1 MDTSHNIFDY
11 ICEAMESSIQDVR
24 LTEKKGRV
32 LQVVGAI
39 VRASIDD
46 VRIGEMCLL
55 RNPEDNYS
63 IYAEVVGFVEGSCLL
78 TPLGDLKGISS
89 DTEVI
94 PTRKPHTVEVSD
106 KLLGRVLDGMGI
118 TIDQNMRFDGS
129 NTDLAATDIAKVFSM
144 EYPLHRDPPEPLS
157 RKPITKPLS
166 LGVKAIDGFMTCGEG
181 QRLGV
186 FAAAGVG
193 KSTLLGMLARNA
205 EVDVI
210 VLVLIGERGRE
221 VKEFIQQQ
229 IGEKGMKKA
238 VVVVATADKPAMMRV
253 RAAYVGTAIAE
264 YFRDQGK
271 SVLLLM
277 DSVTRYARALREIGL
292 AAGEV
297 PTRRGFPSS
306 VFSNLPLLFERA
318 GQSDKGSIT
327 AIYTV
332 LVEGDDLNEPVSDES
347 RSLLDG
353 HIVLSTKLAQANHF
367 PAIDVSKSLSR
378 LMDDVASKLHVNA
391 AQKIRKLIAKYQE
404 IEFLVRMGEYQKG
417 SDKLGDEALAKW
429 DRINT
434 ILQQSTNQKI
444 DMKYTVTQ
452 LKGLT
457 F

>member
-1 MDTSHNIFDY
+1 MHKIANIFDY
-11 ICEAMESSIQDVR
+11 ACETMHESLDNVN
-24 LTEKKGRV
+24 LFEKRGRV

-46 VRIGEMCLL
+46 VKIGEMCLL
-55 RNPEDNYS
+55 KNRDNTYS
-63 IYAEVVGFVEGSCLL
+63 VYAEVVGFVEGSCLL

-94 PTRKPHTVEVSD
+94 ATREAHSVAVSP
-106 KLLGRVLDGMGI
+106 KLLGRVVDAMGEP
-118 TIDQNMRFDGS
+118 IDTTMRFDGS
-129 NTDLAATDIAKVFSM
+129 EINEDDSNQFYEK
-144 EYPLHRDPPEPLS
+144 YPLYTDPPEALL
-157 RKPITKPLS
+157 RNPIDKPLS
-166 LGVKAIDGFMTCGEG
+166 LGVKAIDGFMSCGEG
-181 QRLGV
+181 QRLGI

-205 EVDVI
+205 DVDVT

-221 VKEFIQQQ
+221 VKEFIQEE
-229 IGEKGMKKA
+229 IGEEGMKKT
-238 VVVVATADKPAMMRV
+238 VVVIATADKPAMMRV
-253 RAAYVGTAIAE
+253 RAAYVGTAISE

-271 SVLLLM
+271 RVLLLM

-332 LVEGDDLNEPVSDES
+332 LVEGDDMNEPVSDET

-353 HIVLSTKLAQANHF
+353 HIVLSNKLAQAAHF

-378 LMDDVASKLHVNA
+378 LMDGIVSKQHVDA
-391 AQKIRKLIAKYQE
+391 AHKLRRLIAKYQE

-417 SDKLGDEALAKW
+417 SDRMGDEALVKW
-429 DRINT
+429 EKINDF
-434 ILQQSTNQKI
+434 LRQSTS
-444 DMKYTVTQ
+444 DVVSMGDTLLQ
-452 LKGLT
+452 LTRLT
-457 F
+457 K